1 MVGQAALPI
10 GRGTG
15 TAVGLGAPVGTGKFP
30 GGEPE
35 PTGKGG
41 VTPVDSGL
49 EMLMGDAAAKAVRPA
64 RRMAVAYIL
73 RIVDVLFEVEGVV
86 GVVGVYDWFV
96 GSDSCVDGRS
106 GVLKAG

>member
-49 EMLMGDAAAKAVRPA
+49 EMLMGEAAAKAERPA

-73 RIVDVLFEVEGVV
+73 RIIDVLFEVESVV

>member
-1 MVGQAALPI
+1 M
-10 GRGTG
+10 
-15 TAVGLGAPVGTGKFP
+15 GLGAPVGIGKSP

-35 PTGKGG
+35 PAGKGG

-49 EMLMGDAAAKAVRPA
+49 EMLMGDAAANAERPA

-73 RIVDVLFEVEGVV
+73 RIVDVLFEVES
-86 GVVGVYDWFV
+86 VVGVYDWYV

>member
-1 MVGQAALPI
+1 M

-15 TAVGLGAPVGTGKFP
+15 TAVGLGAPVGTGKPP

-49 EMLMGDAAAKAVRPA
+49 EMLMGDAAAMAGRPA
-64 RRMAVAYIL
+64 RRMAVAYIFA
-73 RIVDVLFEVEGVV
+73 VMNMLFKVEGVV
-86 GVVGVYDWFV
+86 DVYDGLV
-96 GSDSCVDGRS
+96 GSDSRVVGRS
-106 GVLKAG
+106 DVLKAG

>member
-15 TAVGLGAPVGTGKFP
+15 TAVGLVAPVGTGKFP

-41 VTPVDSGL
+41 VRPVDSGL
-49 EMLMGDAAAKAVRPA
+49 GMLMGDAADRAERPA

-73 RIVDVLFEVEGVV
+73 VVVDVVFEV
-86 GVVGVYDWFV
+86 Y
-96 GSDSCVDGRS
+96 VDY
-106 GVLKAG
+106 V